1 MRDTTLISA
10 GLFAALTLVAHAEPA
25 PGTVTAAMRQD
36 GWLSWRVPIVD
47 GDRVQCCFGDWR
59 RGATPAQGC
68 ELEAKGYQPRNFG
81 SFDGPGQLPPARELV
96 VYARA
101 ERGAIDQ
108 VFAVGDSCPVKH
120 SVKLRTLEVTEGESL
135 AVLDQVARRG
145 ERRDASDA
153 LSAIAQ
159 HRAATATRV
168 LAQLSTPELPRRL
181 REDALFWLGHARGAE
196 GLTVV
201 TRVAREDADDEVRSR
216 ALFAMSQSR
225 EPGRLAAIEQVL
237 RAEQDPDVRREGYF
251 AVSQTG
257 LPGARAILEQ
267 AARTEREKD
276 AISGAVFG
284 LSQLPDG
291 AGVDAMIAL
300 AKRRDLEPKVRR
312 EALFWLGESK
322 DPRASAALDEI
333 LTR

>member
-1 MRDTTLISA
+1 MRDTTLITA

-25 PGTVTAAMRQD
+25 PGAVGVAARQD
-36 GWLSWRVPIVD
+36 GWLSWRVPIAD
-47 GDRVQCCFGDWR
+47 GDRVQCCFGDWHK
-59 RGATPAQGC
+59 GVNPKQGC
-68 ELEAKGYQPRNFG
+68 ELDSKGYQPRNFG
-81 SFDGPGQLPPARELV
+81 SFDGPGELPAARELV
-96 VYARA
+96 IYARA
-101 ERGAIDQ
+101 ERGVIDQ
-108 VFAVGDSCPVKH
+108 VFAVGDTCPVKH
-120 SVKLRTLEVTEGESL
+120 GVKVRTLEVSNGESL

-159 HRAATATRV
+159 HQGATATRV
-168 LAQLSTPELPRRL
+168 LEMLSTPDLPRRL
-181 REDALFWLGHARGAE
+181 REDALFWLGHSRGAE
-196 GLTVV
+196 GLAAV
-201 TRVAREDADDEVRSR
+201 TRIARDDADDEVRAR

-237 RAEQDPDVRREGYF
+237 RGERDADVRREGYF
-251 AVSQTG
+251 AVSQTR

-267 AARTEREKD
+267 AARTERERD

-300 AKRRDLEPKVRR
+300 AKRSDLEPKVRR

-322 DPRASAALDEI
+322 DPRATAALDEI